1 MRPHQLEKWS
11 GWAYQFYIS
20 ERKDEVF
27 AGFKKK
33 KKAETVA
40 EIGPATQLFT
50 PELIVRYM
58 VENSLGRLWML
69 NNPDSAL
76 RERMEYY
83 IEPEGECEDFI
94 RIASPEDL
102 RVLDPACGSG
112 HILVYAFDLLAAMY
126 EERGYRPVDAARL
139 ILEKNLVGFEIDERA
154 AQLASF
160 ALVMKG
166 CELAGRS
173 FLRKGV
179 RTHVRLLSSVAF
191 DDSEL
196 AEIPGVAERGRLV
209 DALAHLSECGSL
221 FVPEEGDVEALE
233 AALAGV
239 GEGSLFA
246 DALRQ
251 KLESAI
257 RSCRELAQ
265 KFDVVAGNPPYMGSS
280 NFGAWLSR
288 WTKKNYPDT
297 KSDLCTAFIERNL
310 RFIQERGMAAQITMQ
325 SWMFLGS
332 FEKFR
337 EKLLANSSILS
348 MAHLGARGFDSIGGE
363 VVSTTAFVTYNG
375 QSHENGAYF
384 RLVDVIGEQPK
395 REAYLEAIHNPDCG
409 YFYRADVSTFSDI
422 PGTPIAYWVSAG
434 FRRAFVKG
442 VSFGDITHTH
452 LGMATCDNN
461 RFLRCWWEPSRSKEW
476 IDCMAGDDSEDRR
489 WVPYNKGGALRKWSG
504 NDEYVVDWLD
514 DGGYLAKSGAVMVN
528 ENLRFKEMLSWT
540 RVSSGSL
547 AARLKRNGYMFDMTG
562 PAAFGRHVNLL
573 YNLAFINSSIGLS
586 IAQFLSPSLDFQ
598 PGQIARYPVIPSDG
612 YRDAVEQLVVRLC
625 DLSQDDWDEYETSW
639 NYLSFHLI

>member
-1 MRPHQLEKWS
+1 MRLHQLEKWS

-20 ERKDEVF
+20 KRKDEVF

-33 KKAETVA
+33 RKAETVA

-50 PELIVRYM
+50 PEWIVRYM

-126 EERGYRPVDAARL
+126 EERGYRPVDAAQL

-166 CELAGRS
+166 CELAGRR

-179 RTHVRLLSSVAF
+179 RTHVRLLSSVVF
-191 DDSEL
+191 DEGEL
-196 AEIPGVAERGRLV
+196 AEIPAVAERSRLV

-246 DALRQ
+246 DALCR

-257 RSCRELAQ
+257 RSCRALEQ
-265 KFDVVAGNPPYMGSS
+265 RFDVVAGNPPYMGSS
-280 NFGAWLSR
+280 NFGAWLSK

-297 KSDLCTAFIERNL
+297 KSDLFAASYERTCRYVKPSGEVGL
-310 RFIQERGMAAQITMQ
+310 MTPYV
-325 SWMFLGS
+325 WMFIGS
-332 FEKFR
+332 YEKMRLDITRNRTITSLVQLEYSGFAGATVPICTFTFVNQLVEGHKGGYVR
-337 EKLLANSSILS
+337 LADFP
-348 MAHLGARGFDSIGGE
+348 GAAVQG
-363 VVSTTAFVTYNG
+363 
-375 QSHENGAYF
+375 
-384 RLVDVIGEQPK
+384 PK
-395 REAYLEAIHNPDCG
+395 TLEAIHNPDCG
-409 YFYRADVSTFSDI
+409 YFYRADASTFSDI
-422 PGTPIAYWVSAG
+422 PGTPIAYWASKAMHDAFKNDTPLSEVASQIMRICTGDNNKFLRYWFEVSA
-434 FRRAFVKG
+434 
-442 VSFGDITHTH
+442 S
-452 LGMATCDNN
+452 
-461 RFLRCWWEPSRSKEW
+461 
-476 IDCMAGDDSEDRR
+476 
-489 WVPYNKGGALRKWSG
+489 
-504 NDEYVVDWLD
+504 
-514 DGGYLAKSGAVMVN
+514 
-528 ENLRFKEMLSWT
+528 
-540 RVSSGSL
+540 
-547 AARLKRNGYMFDMTG
+547 
-562 PAAFGRHVNLL
+562 
-573 YNLAFINSSIGLS
+573 
-586 IAQFLSPSLDFQ
+586 
-598 PGQIARYPVIPSDG
+598 
-612 YRDAVEQLVVRLC
+612 
-625 DLSQDDWDEYETSW
+625 
-639 NYLSFHLI
+639 

>member
-11 GWAYQFYIS
+11 GWAFQFFIS
-20 ERKDEVF
+20 KRKDVVF
-27 AGFKKK
+27 AGFKQKR
-33 KKAETVA
+33 KAETVA

-50 PELIVRYM
+50 PEWIVRYM

-83 IEPEGECEDFI
+83 IEPEGECEVFI

-166 CELAGRS
+166 CELAGRR
-173 FLRKGV
+173 FLGKGV
-179 RTHVRLLSSVAF
+179 RTHVRLLSSVVF
-191 DDSEL
+191 DEGEL
-196 AEIPGVAERGRLV
+196 AEIPAVAERSRLV

-239 GEGSLFA
+239 GEGSIFA
-246 DALRQ
+246 DALCR

-257 RSCRELAQ
+257 RSCRALEQ
-265 KFDVVAGNPPYMGSS
+265 RFDVVAGNPPYMGSS
-280 NFGAWLSR
+280 NFGAWLSK

-409 YFYRADVSTFSDI
+409 YFYRADASTFSDI
-422 PGTPIAYWVSAG
+422 SGTPIAYWVGYAAFAAFDGEKLSQVYQSAG
-434 FRRAFVKG
+434 RTK
-442 VSFGDITHTH
+442 THCNEKY
-452 LGMATCDNN
+452 MRD
-461 RFLRCWWEPSRSKEW
+461 WWEICSK
-476 IDCMAGDDSEDRR
+476 DLLGR
-489 WVPYNKGGALRKWSG
+489 WVPYANGGGFSRYSGLDYEVVAWS
-504 NDEYVVDWLD
+504 DEAYSWYESHGGLPKLSLCHKNGICLGLITSDIVSFRFKRPEEMYSSGTPTLIAD
-514 DGGYLAKSGAVMVN
+514 DSIDNEVLLGYLNSSVVSYWLG
-528 ENLRFKEMLSWT
+528 LLSPT
-540 RVSSGSL
+540 LNTTVGDVSYLSLPRVEESDAVSSLVHSNISL
-547 AARLKRNGYMFDMTG
+547 SRA
-562 PAAFGRHVNLL
+562 
-573 YNLAFINSSIGLS
+573 
-586 IAQFLSPSLDFQ
+586 
-598 PGQIARYPVIPSDG
+598 
-612 YRDAVEQLVVRLC
+612 
-625 DLSQDDWDEYETSW
+625 DWDSFETSW
-639 NYLSFHLI
+639 AFKRNPLV

>member
-1 MRPHQLEKWS
+1 MRLHQLEKWS

-20 ERKDEVF
+20 KRKDEVF

-33 KKAETVA
+33 RKAETVA
-40 EIGPATQLFT
+40 EVGPATQLFT
-50 PELIVRYM
+50 PEWIVRYM

-126 EERGYRPVDAARL
+126 EERGYRPVDAAQL

-166 CELAGRS
+166 CELAGRR

-179 RTHVRLLSSVAF
+179 RTHVRLLSSVVF
-191 DDSEL
+191 DEGEL
-196 AEIPGVAERGRLV
+196 AEIPAVAERSRLV

-246 DALRQ
+246 DALCR

-257 RSCRELAQ
+257 RSCRALEQ
-265 KFDVVAGNPPYMGSS
+265 RFDVVAGNPPYMGSS
-280 NFGAWLSR
+280 NFGAWLSK

-297 KSDLCTAFIERNL
+297 KSDLFAASYERTCRYVKPSGEVGL
-310 RFIQERGMAAQITMQ
+310 MTPYV
-325 SWMFLGS
+325 WMFIGS
-332 FEKFR
+332 YEKMRLDITRNRTITSLVQLEYSGFAGATVPICTFTFVNQLVEGHKGGYVR
-337 EKLLANSSILS
+337 LADFP
-348 MAHLGARGFDSIGGE
+348 GAAVQG
-363 VVSTTAFVTYNG
+363 
-375 QSHENGAYF
+375 
-384 RLVDVIGEQPK
+384 PK
-395 REAYLEAIHNPDCG
+395 TLEAIHNPDCG
-409 YFYRADVSTFSDI
+409 YFYRADASTFSDI
-422 PGTPIAYWVSAG
+422 PGTPIAYWASKAMHDAFKNDTPLSEVASQIMRICTGDNNKFLRYWFEVSASKLFVPNKWIPYSKGGTYKKWLGNEELVINFKNDGEEIKKAKGSQLGNANALFKSGITWSAISSSRPSFRHCCEDRICDQKGPLMRSDKSIESQLLLSFLNSSVAESIFEITSPTLDFIWGSISKIPVYG
-434 FRRAFVKG
+434 FSGIHSNEVG
-442 VSFGDITHTH
+442 LLTSPNI
-452 LGMATCDNN
+452 
-461 RFLRCWWEPSRSKEW
+461 EISRKEW
-476 IDCMAGDDSEDRR
+476 
-489 WVPYNKGGALRKWSG
+489 
-504 NDEYVVDWLD
+504 
-514 DGGYLAKSGAVMVN
+514 
-528 ENLRFKEMLSWT
+528 NLR
-540 RVSSGSL
+540 
-547 AARLKRNGYMFDMTG
+547 
-562 PAAFGRHVNLL
+562 
-573 YNLAFINSSIGLS
+573 
-586 IAQFLSPSLDFQ
+586 
-598 PGQIARYPVIPSDG
+598 
-612 YRDAVEQLVVRLC
+612 
-625 DLSQDDWDEYETSW
+625 ETSMDFRK
-639 NYLSFHLI
+639 LRLVS